1 MSTKANMLPRR
12 VRDTYEVKLRRP
24 GDRING
30 NGQKVEG
37 GKTFSRHFEA
47 NNTKHAETVASKIA
61 KKQKAVIIGMFKV
74 HHDDVIGDFR
84 TWGLEGIIGV
94 PKKAD
99 VILDNM
105 SLDEIVFKKKK
116 KK

>member
-1 MSTKANMLPRR
+1 MSTKANMLPRY
-12 VRDTYEVKLRRP
+12 VRQTYEVKLRRP
-24 GDRING
+24 GDRVDRNG
-30 NGQKVEG
+30 DKKEG

-47 NNTKHAETVASKIA
+47 NNTKHAERVATNIA
-61 KKQKAVIIGMFKV
+61 KKQKSVIVGVFKV
-74 HHDDVIGDFR
+74 HPEDVIGDFK

-116 KK
+116 K